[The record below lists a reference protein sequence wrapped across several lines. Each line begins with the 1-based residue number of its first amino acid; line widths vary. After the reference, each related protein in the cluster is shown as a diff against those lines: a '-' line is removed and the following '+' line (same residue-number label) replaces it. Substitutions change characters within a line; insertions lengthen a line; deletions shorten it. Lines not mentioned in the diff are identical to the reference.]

1 MKVASALT
9 AVLAMALAAAIPT
22 IAPTMA
28 SAELDASSAKAPSPK
43 RLVVK
48 LDASDVTA
56 RTSARRAVARVS
68 ARPPKALGGHWYLVR
83 GIDDLTDARATLA
96 ASPGVRRVQI
106 DHLRRTFG
114 DPYFRRYQP
123 YLRRSMDIDTAWK
136 RSSGRGVTVAVVD
149 TGVDP
154 NHEDLPKLL
163 RGRDFVSGDKNAS
176 DTNGHGTFV
185 AGVIAA
191 KRNNG
196 RGIAGVSR
204 ASILP
209 VRVLNARGF
218 GRDSDISRGIRWA
231 ANNGA
236 DVINL
241 SLGGGRSSQ
250 ILKDAVRAA
259 TRKGALVVAASGNG
273 GGTRPMY
280 PAAYSQV
287 VAVGATDLRDR
298 MTWFTDHGP
307 WLDVVAPGVD
317 IISTV
322 PRDSYAI
329 GDGTSF
335 SSPLVAGAAA
345 LALSDHRRWSVSKLR
360 AALIRGAADAGPVG
374 PDPFT
379 GVGVIDVDGLVG
391 GRAKSSVSTT
401 GPTSGT
407 TPVTAR
413 PLRGDS
419 VVPTSNPEGT
429 ARWFRLDVATPTKVT
444 VTAKMRTARSG
455 VLRGDIELAMYDS
468 SFGRLDNANNRSGA
482 GKETVRAVVDDV
494 IYVRVRNTEA
504 TRWPSTVSL
513 GLDQAGASAADVQV
527 GSAPRPTLVE
537 ATPVPESYGAS
548 RSGDIAVL
556 LGSGIAANSINPRS
570 VQLIDGETGLTVSRE
585 VSVSGQTLTITPDS
599 GLGAGRV
606 YSVDLTGLRTA
617 GGQSLADAR
626 VGFRTVS

>member
-1 MKVASALT
+1 MKTSSVLSGVLAIALT
-9 AVLAMALAAAIPT
+9 GAIPA
-22 IAPTMA
+22 IAPSTA
-28 SAELDASSAKAPSPK
+28 SAELDGSSAKAPTAK
-43 RLVVK
+43 RLIVK
-48 LDASDVTA
+48 LEAEGV
-56 RTSARRAVARVS
+56 SARSSAQSAVARVS
-68 ARPPKALGGHWYLVR
+68 ARPPKALGGNWYLVR
-83 GIDDLTDARATLA
+83 GIDDLTEARATLT
-96 ASPGVRRVQI
+96 ASPGVRQVQV
-106 DHLRRTFG
+106 DHIRRTFG
-114 DPYFRRYQP
+114 DPYYRRYQP
-123 YLRRSMDIDTAWK
+123 YLRASMDIDTAWK

-154 NHEDLPKLL
+154 NHEDLPRPL
-163 RGRDFVSGDKNAS
+163 RGRDFVGGDNDAS
-176 DTNGHGTFV
+176 DPNGHGTFV

-204 ASILP
+204 AAILP

-231 ANNGA
+231 ASNGA

-241 SLGGGRSSQ
+241 SLGGGRSSR
-250 ILKDAVRAA
+250 ILRDAVRAA
-259 TRKGALVVAASGNG
+259 TRKGALVVAASGNS

-280 PAAYSQV
+280 PAAYKQV
-287 VAVGATDLRDR
+287 VAVGATDLKDR

-322 PRDSYAI
+322 PRNGYAI

-345 LALSDHRRWSVSKLR
+345 LALSDHRRWSASKLR

-391 GRAKSSVSTT
+391 GRAKRSVSTT
-401 GPTSGT
+401 DPTSGT
-407 TPVTAR
+407 TPITAL
-413 PLRGDS
+413 PLSGGS
-419 VVPTSNPEGT
+419 IVPTSNPEGT
-429 ARWFRLDVATPTKVT
+429 ARWFRLDIADPTTVT
-444 VTAKMRTARSG
+444 VTATMRAAKSG
-455 VLRGDIELAMYDS
+455 VRRGDIELAMYDS
-468 SFGRLDNANNRSGA
+468 SFGRLDNANDRSGA

-494 IYVRVRNTEA
+494 IYVRVRNTRA
-504 TRWPSTVSL
+504 TRWPSPVKL
-513 GLDQAGASAADVQV
+513 GLDQAGASAANVQV

-537 ATPVPESYGAS
+537 TTPVAESYRAS
-548 RSGDIAVL
+548 RSGTIALL
-556 LGSGIAANSINPRS
+556 LGSGLAANSINPRS
-570 VQLIDGETGLTVSRE
+570 VQLIDGETGLKVSRD

-599 GLGAGRV
+599 TLGGGRT
-606 YSVDLTGLRTA
+606 YSVTLIGLRTS
-617 GGQSLADAR
+617 GGRSLSDAR
-626 VGFRTVS
+626 VGFRTVR

>member
-1 MKVASALT
+1 MKMSSVISG
-9 AVLAMALAAAIPT
+9 VLAIALAGAIPAV
-22 IAPTMA
+22 APSMA
-28 SAELDASSAKAPSPK
+28 SAELDGPSAKAPSAK
-43 RLVVK
+43 RLLVK
-48 LDASDVTA
+48 LAAADV
-56 RTSARRAVARVS
+56 SARSSAQDAVARVS
-68 ARPPKALGGHWYLVR
+68 TRPPEALGGDWYLVR
-83 GIDDLTDARATLA
+83 GIDDLTEARATLA
-96 ASPGVRRVQI
+96 ASPGVRRVQV
-106 DHLRRTFG
+106 DHIRRTFG
-114 DPYFRRYQP
+114 DPYYRRYQP
-123 YLRRSMDIDTAWK
+123 YLRASMDIDTAWK

-154 NHEDLPKLL
+154 NHEDLPKPL
-163 RGRDFVSGDKNAS
+163 RGRDFVGGDNDAS
-176 DTNGHGTFV
+176 DPNGHGTFV

-204 ASILP
+204 AAILP

-218 GRDSDISRGIRWA
+218 GRDSAISRGIRWA
-231 ANNGA
+231 ASNGA

-241 SLGGGRSSQ
+241 SLGGGRSSR
-250 ILKDAVRAA
+250 ILRDAVRAA

-280 PAAYSQV
+280 PAAYTQV
-287 VAVGATDLRDR
+287 VAVGATDLKDR
-298 MTWFTDHGP
+298 MTWFTDHGA

-317 IISTV
+317 IASTV
-322 PRDSYAI
+322 PRNGYAI

-401 GPTSGT
+401 GPTPGT
-407 TPVTAR
+407 TPVTGL
-413 PLRGDS
+413 PLGRDS

-429 ARWFRLDVATPTKVT
+429 ARWFRLAVAGPTRVT
-444 VTAKMRTARSG
+444 VTAKMRTAKSG
-455 VLRGDIELAMYDS
+455 VRRGDIALAMYDS
-468 SFGRLDNANNRSGA
+468 SFGRLDSSNNRSGA

-494 IYVRVRNTEA
+494 IYVRVHNTRE
-504 TRWPSTVSL
+504 TRWPSTVKL
-513 GLDQAGASAADVQV
+513 GLDQAGASAANVQV
-527 GSAPRPTLVE
+527 GSALRPTLVE
-537 ATPVPESYGAS
+537 TTPAPESYGAS
-548 RSGDIAVL
+548 PSGDIALL
-556 LGSGIAANSINPRS
+556 LGSGLAANSINPSS
-570 VQLIDGETGLTVSRE
+570 VQLIDGETGLKMSRD

-599 GLGAGRV
+599 GLGAGRT
-606 YSVDLTGLRTA
+606 YSVTLIGLRTA
-617 GGQSLADAR
+617 GGRSLDDAR